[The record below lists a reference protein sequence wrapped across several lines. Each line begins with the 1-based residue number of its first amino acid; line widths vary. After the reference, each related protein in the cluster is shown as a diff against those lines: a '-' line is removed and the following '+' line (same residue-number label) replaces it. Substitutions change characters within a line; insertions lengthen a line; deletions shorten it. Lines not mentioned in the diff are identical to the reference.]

1 VTIDSSGHS
10 EHEEKMTQFSAIAF
24 VGQNANGILAWW
36 TQCIADRMAMYG
48 ISVQIID
55 MLQEDWAAKLDARL
69 KQGRPDFC
77 FSHQGI
83 GMNLNLESGNL
94 WTSLKIPF
102 IGIMGDAPYQ
112 APSLHKASGPGKF
125 FLYGV
130 QEFADFYAHY
140 MGGNAIASVLLP
152 GYPSNPYASAKPW
165 HERDLELVFVKTG
178 ADPQAIRSDWI
189 RLPKLIRDI
198 VEQASQTALAGQK
211 ETIGRIVADAFA
223 ERQIHFG
230 NRLALFMRSCWLVD
244 AYVRAVRADRM
255 ARQVVRHGGHIFG
268 RWPHL
273 EQSNSRAV
281 FHGPIGAQEL
291 NKLYGRSRILANTA
305 PCTLTG
311 AHDRIMASFLS
322 KAFTLTDSSPARDE
336 SLGIYP
342 SYKSAP
348 IDDPVFPDA
357 VDMRLSEIR
366 QMANDPSGT
375 QMMLD
380 DVYAKAVERFGLDQ
394 FIGKMLELILLN
406 AFEMESNFYEFN
418 A

>member
-1 VTIDSSGHS
+1 
-10 EHEEKMTQFSAIAF
+10 M
-24 VGQNANGILAWW
+24 
-36 TQCIADRMAMYG
+36 
-48 ISVQIID
+48 
-55 MLQEDWAAKLDARL
+55 
-69 KQGRPDFC
+69 
-77 FSHQGI
+77 
-83 GMNLNLESGNL
+83 
-94 WTSLKIPF
+94 
-102 IGIMGDAPYQ
+102 
-112 APSLHKASGPGKF
+112 
-125 FLYGV
+125 
-130 QEFADFYAHY
+130 
-140 MGGNAIASVLLP
+140 
-152 GYPSNPYASAKPW
+152 
-165 HERDLELVFVKTG
+165 
-178 ADPQAIRSDWI
+178 
-189 RLPKLIRDI
+189 
-198 VEQASQTALAGQK
+198 EQASQTALAGQK